1 VRTTL
6 TYRNEISVHPHAAD
20 IDTSLHGLSESVR
33 TRVPTSLHLH
43 GGVTEPASDGHPEQ
57 SSFPGQG
64 HLHHFDNRQEAAG
77 LWHHDHAM
85 AITRLNVY
93 GGLAG
98 GYLPRDRFDTG
109 RPDNP
114 LGLPAGEFEIPLV
127 LQEKIVRPDG
137 AASMRSTPIVPEGHW
152 EGGAVGD
159 VGLVNGV
166 GRVRPG
172 WCRATLATPR
182 TVCR

>member
-1 VRTTL
+1 MGA
-6 TYRNEISVHPHAAD
+6 HAAD

-64 HLHHFDNRQEAAG
+64 HVHHFDNRQEAAG
-77 LWHHDHAM
+77 LCYHDHAM

-98 GYLPRDRFDTG
+98 GYLLRDRFDTG

-114 LGLPAGEFEIPLV
+114 LGLPPGEFEIPLV
-127 LQEKIVRPDG
+127 LQEKIVRPNG

-172 WCRATLATPR
+172 WGRATPATPR

>member
-1 VRTTL
+1 MRTTL

-57 SSFPGQG
+57 SSFLGQG

-77 LWHHDHAM
+77 LWYHDHAM